1 MTSLYSAGILT
12 PGRPVGHRFE
22 LHGWT
27 TGIGRAD
34 EMSVSIAGVAT
45 SLSPEHCADGPDGA
59 FGWCAVP
66 NESIPAGRQEA
77 VVYGPGQRVLATA
90 TVHIG
95 TLPGE
100 EPLWLGEIGTPRA
113 GEVTEG
119 HVAYVSGWALL
130 QGRAPSLIEVL
141 VEGGGTVRARTRL
154 PREDVHRVLPGF
166 GDAAVSGFEAWVPV
180 DLPQGTERTLSLRVR
195 YRTEG
200 IGEYVSPKHT
210 FTLRH
215 AEADPDEAGLSDELA
230 IETARAMARVEA
242 PADPRNVLVF
252 THSLAV
258 GGGQL
263 WLQELLGRLV
273 RDHGWRVDVVTAV
286 DGPLR
291 ADCRELGVP
300 VHVTTHYRSSSISEY
315 EGHVAELARF
325 AKLSG
330 AGVALVNTLGGFVAA
345 DAAKRAGLPT
355 AWVIHESFS
364 LPTFAYHNWGPE
376 KPPPAVWRR
385 WESTLA
391 EVDKLLF
398 VADATREMF
407 LPHSKPE
414 RCRTVRYGTPMWTL
428 GGRTPA
434 ETRRRARAELGYS
447 PDDVV
452 LVNVGITE
460 PRKGQAPLLSAMR
473 RIRRFHPNAKLSI
486 VGLHPTPYGL
496 AMEREVE
503 RAGLGDAVDLVP
515 IQPDP
520 LRWLQAADIFVNNS
534 DVESLPRSILEAVS
548 CGIPVAATD
557 VFGAREMLVDGQSGW
572 LFETNDVDA
581 LTATLLRALSTPPA
595 QRREMAKAAYE
606 KLLPWLDPA
615 GYAREYSEILTDL
628 AHTGR
633 HSALDEGA
641 LEPSGGDR
649 A

>member
-1 MTSLYSAGILT
+1 MTSLYTAGIVT
-12 PGRPVGHRFE
+12 PGRPVGHRYE
-22 LHGWT
+22 LRGWT
-27 TGIGRAD
+27 TGVGGAG
-34 EMSVSIAGVAT
+34 EMSVSFGRVSTTVVPDDCPDA
-45 SLSPEHCADGPDGA
+45 PEGA
-59 FGWCAVP
+59 FGWRAVP
-66 NESIPAGRQEA
+66 HGWLPVGRHDV
-77 VVYGPGQRVLATA
+77 VVYGPGQRVLSTA

-100 EPLWLGEIGTPRA
+100 EPLWIGEITTPPS
-113 GEVTEG
+113 GQVTDAQ
-119 HVAYVSGWALL
+119 VVYVSGWALL
-130 QGRAPSLIEVL
+130 QGRAPSLIEVQ

-154 PREDVHRVLPGF
+154 PREDVHPALPGF
-166 GDAAVSGFEAWVPV
+166 VDAEVSGFEAWVPV
-180 DLPQGTERTLSLRVR
+180 DLPEGTERTLSLRVR
-195 YRTEG
+195 FRTEG
-200 IGEYVSPKHT
+200 IGEHVSPRHT

-215 AEADPDEAGLSDELA
+215 AEADPDEAALADELTT
-230 IETARAMARVEA
+230 ETARVLARTTV
-242 PADPRNVLVF
+242 PSDPRHALIF

-273 RDHGWRVDVVTAV
+273 RDHGWRVDLVTAV

-291 ADCRELGVP
+291 AECRELGVP
-300 VHVTTHYRSSSISEY
+300 VHVTTHYRTSSVPEY

-330 AGVALVNTLGGFVAA
+330 AGVALVNTLGGFPAA

-364 LPTFAYHNWGPE
+364 LPTFAFHNWGPN
-376 KPPPAVWRR
+376 KPPSAVWRR

-391 EVDKLLF
+391 ETDMLLF
-398 VADATREMF
+398 VADSTREMF
-407 LPHSKPE
+407 LPYSKPE

-434 ETRRRARAELGYS
+434 ETRRRARSDLGYS

-460 PRKGQAPLLSAMR
+460 SRKGQAPLLSAMR
-473 RIRRFHPNAKLSI
+473 RIRRVHPAVKLSI
-486 VGLHPTPYGL
+486 IGLHPTPYGL
-496 AMEREVE
+496 AMRRTVE
-503 RAGLGDAVDLVP
+503 RTGLGKAVDLVP

-520 LRWLQAADIFVNNS
+520 MRWLHAADLFVNNS

-548 CGIPVAATD
+548 CGVPVAATD
-557 VFGAREMLVDGQSGW
+557 VFGAREMLVDGESGW

-581 LTATLLRALSTPPA
+581 LTATLLRALGTPPA
-595 QRREMAKAAYE
+595 RRREMAEAAYE

-628 AHTGR
+628 ALSGR
-633 HSALDEGA
+633 HSA
-641 LEPSGGDR
+641 GGDR